1 MKYTTFNTMKR
12 IKLFLSVAVLISIIG
27 CKEEVDTS
35 SRYVFKEETISSYLE
50 KHSQYSEYYE
60 LMAHVLA

>member
-35 SRYVFKEETISSYLE
+35 LCLQGRDHFKLFGET
-50 KHSQYSEYYE
+50 
-60 LMAHVLA
+60 